1 MIVAIG
7 CVYLSLPSPERA
19 SASEFTAFY
28 DTMLTHINETVNAM
42 CCSRDQKKVQV
53 TCGNGTSCAAQ
64 CSGRSLTLC
73 PSGSCTQDPLDCK
86 IAGED
91 SGARRKRG
99 VSGALLPPRLYSR
112 CRARCRWVKR
122 YPACCLHPTCRST
135 QSRKCAWLENYHGKG
150 CWICWICTLLLTSK
164 KKPSLI

>member
-1 MIVAIG
+1 M
-7 CVYLSLPSPERA
+7 CVITFPCPERE

-28 DTMLTHINETVNAM
+28 DTMLTHINETFNAM

-64 CSGRSLTLC
+64 CSSSSLTLC

-91 SGARRKRG
+91 SGARRKGG
-99 VSGALLPPRLYSR
+99 VSGALLPARLFSRCPRL
-112 CRARCRWVKR
+112 CRWVNL
-122 YPACCLHPTCRST
+122 YPRCCLHPTCRSAQT
-135 QSRKCAWLENYHGKG
+135 RKCAWLANYHGKG
-150 CWICWICTLLLTSK
+150 CSILLLLDLYIIVTAK
-164 KKPSLI
+164 RKPSIIEF